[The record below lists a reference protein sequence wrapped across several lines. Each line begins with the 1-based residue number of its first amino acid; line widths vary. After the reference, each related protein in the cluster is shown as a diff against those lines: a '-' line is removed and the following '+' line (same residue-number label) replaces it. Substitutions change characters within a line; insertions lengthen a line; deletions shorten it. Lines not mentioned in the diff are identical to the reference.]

1 MEDAGAQV
9 MDPKINASQYIST
22 EIGKYKKIVDVAKI
36 EL

>member
-9 MDPKINASQYIST
+9 ADPKVDAGKYINT
-22 EIGKYKKIVDVAKI
+22 EIGKYKKIVEFAKI